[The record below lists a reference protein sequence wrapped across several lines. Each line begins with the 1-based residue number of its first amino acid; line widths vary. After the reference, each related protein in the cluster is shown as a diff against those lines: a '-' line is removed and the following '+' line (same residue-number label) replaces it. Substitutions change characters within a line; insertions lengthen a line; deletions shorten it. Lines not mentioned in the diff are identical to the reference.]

1 MITTTDPV
9 HWAAAGAATLAWLG
23 LTAGVVASVVRSKK
37 AERAKASQLA
47 AEAGKGATLVAFAS
61 QTGMAE
67 DLARMT
73 ARVLTDAGGAA
84 SVVSF
89 AELDLPMLQAARR
102 ALFVIS
108 TTGEGDAP
116 DSAARVVRRVIGEAA
131 TLADLS
137 YGMLALGDT
146 SYKDYCGFAHAVD
159 GWLKRSGAAPL
170 FDMIEV
176 DDADPDAIRQWQH
189 RLNAL
194 TGANGAVDWTPAAYA
209 AWRLQGRTQ
218 VNPGSPGGE
227 AWRLRLVPVGDL
239 PSWTAGDIAE
249 IGVPGPDG
257 AASLAARDYSI
268 ASVPSEGGLEL
279 LIRLMSHPDGT
290 PGLAS
295 GWLTGTVPVGG
306 EIPVR
311 IRTNSGFHAPAAD
324 VPLILIGNGTGIA
337 GLRAHLAGRVAP
349 VAQEGGEAWLM
360 FGERSR
366 AHDDFFD
373 EDLQTWLAN
382 GRLTRLDRTFSRDAG
397 DGRYVQAL
405 IDEHAEEV
413 RAWVARGAAIYVC
426 GSLEGMA
433 SGVHAALERVL
444 TSDGLI
450 ALSEAGRYRRDI
462 Y

>member
-1 MITTTDPV
+1 MIPTTDPV
-9 HWAAAGAATLAWLG
+9 HWAAAGAATLAWLA
-23 LTAGVVASVVRSKK
+23 LTGGVVGSVVRGRR
-37 AERAKASQLA
+37 AERARSQALA
-47 AEAGKGATLVAFAS
+47 AEAGNGATLVAFAS

-73 ARVLTDAGGAA
+73 AGALTDVGQAA

-89 AELDLPMLQAARR
+89 AALDLSMLQAARR
-102 ALFVIS
+102 ALFVVS

-131 TLADLS
+131 ALPDLS

-159 GWLKRSGAAPL
+159 GWLKRSGAEPL
-170 FDMIEV
+170 FDLIEV

-189 RLNAL
+189 QINAL
-194 TGANGAVDWTPAAYA
+194 TGANAPADWTPAAYQP
-209 AWRLQGRTQ
+209 WRLEARSLI
-218 VNPGSPGGE
+218 NPGSPGGA

-239 PSWTAGDIAE
+239 PTWQAGDIVE

-257 AASLAARDYSI
+257 GTSLAARDYSI
-268 ASVPSEGGLEL
+268 ASLPREGGLEL

-295 GWLTGTVPVGG
+295 GWLTQAVEVGKQV
-306 EIPVR
+306 PVR
-311 IRTNSGFHAPAAD
+311 IRTNSGFHSPATD

-337 GLRAHLAGRVAP
+337 GLRAHLVGRAP
-349 VAQEGGEAWLM
+349 ASEGGGDAWLM
-360 FGERSR
+360 FGERSQ
-366 AHDDFFD
+366 AHDAFFD
-373 EDLQTWLAN
+373 EDLQAWVADR
-382 GRLTRLDRTFSRDAG
+382 RLTRLDRTFSRDAG

-405 IDEHAEEV
+405 IDAHADEV
-413 RAWVARGAAIYVC
+413 RAWVERGAAIYVC

-433 SGVHAALERVL
+433 SGVHAALEPVL